1 MTAPGGPPSARARR
15 AAVALLPALLVA
27 TAACT
32 PADDDAAPGPSTAA
46 PTPTDAV
53 PPAEDVALPDGPAG
67 EAAGWLLDRLGD
79 PVGTALESPE
89 DRFAAAFLA
98 EVPAA
103 ELEALLDQLRAQGP
117 WTPTAASGDA
127 AGVVVTVEG
136 GGTSLDMQVA
146 VDAAGLVQGLFFAP
160 TPPPREPAAS
170 WEELGDEVEGWDL
183 RSGLLVAR
191 VDADG
196 TCTPVGG
203 TPVGTAPGEPLP
215 MGSVAKLYVLGAVV
229 DAVAAGA
236 LAWEDALTVTDDA
249 RSLPSGRLQDVPD
262 GTTVTVLDAAR
273 DMIAISDNTA
283 TDLLVAAVGRD
294 RVEAAVADMGHADPG
309 SLAPFPTTRDLFRLG
324 WGGGPELRAAWR
336 DGDEAQR
343 RALIEGL
350 PPGPLRIDVAEVA
363 STVVWPEGVDWFG
376 TPLDL
381 CAAHVALAE
390 RGATPAGEPVR
401 EILAANPGAGRTAGE
416 AGAVPAGT
424 WPYLAFKG
432 GSAPGT
438 MAGAW
443 YAEGPDDDGAPE
455 RVVVVL
461 QTAAPTAQGAL
472 PAATMVGV
480 AADALRLAADE
491 G

>member
-1 MTAPGGPPSARARR
+1 M
-15 AAVALLPALLVA
+15 
-27 TAACT
+27 
-32 PADDDAAPGPSTAA
+32 
-46 PTPTDAV
+46 
-53 PPAEDVALPDGPAG
+53 
-67 EAAGWLLDRLGD
+67 
-79 PVGTALESPE
+79 
-89 DRFAAAFLA
+89 
-98 EVPAA
+98 
-103 ELEALLDQLRAQGP
+103 
-117 WTPTAASGDA
+117 
-127 AGVVVTVEG
+127 
-136 GGTSLDMQVA
+136 
-146 VDAAGLVQGLFFAP
+146 QGLFFAP

-170 WEELGDEVEGWDL
+170 WEELGEEVEGWDV

-203 TPVGTAPGEPLP
+203 APAGTAPGEPLP

-229 DAVAAGA
+229 DAVAAGE
-236 LAWEDALTVTDDA
+236 LAWEDALTVTDDV
-249 RSLPSGRLQDVPD
+249 RSLPSGRLQDAPD
-262 GTTVTVLDAAR
+262 GTTVTVLEAAR

-283 TDLLVAAVGRD
+283 TDLLVAAVGRN

-324 WGGGPELRAAWR
+324 WGGGPELRSAWR
-336 DGDEAQR
+336 DGDEAER
-343 RALIEGL
+343 RTLLEDL
-350 PPGPLRIDVAEVA
+350 PPGPLQIDGAALAATVA
-363 STVVWPEGVDWFG
+363 WPDGVDWFG

-401 EILAANPGAGRTAGE
+401 EILAANPGVARADGE
-416 AGAVPAGT
+416 AGAVPEAT
-424 WPYLAFKG
+424 WPFLAFKG

-443 YAEGPDDDGAPE
+443 YAEGPAGTGDGGAPE

-461 QTAAPTAQGAL
+461 QTAASTVEGAL

-480 AADALRLAADE
+480 AATALRLAADE